1 MYDPVEVKAHA
12 KPSYGGLCLYLL
24 GPPEIIRDCVPF
36 TISRKQVRLLLY
48 YLAACDQQV
57 SYEHL
62 RFLFWPD
69 TVDTHSQ
76 RYLTRLLNHISE
88 CMGEPDL
95 LLRTETHVQMDRR
108 RCWSDLRSFR
118 GLCADQDSSALF
130 ENQLRAV
137 NLYRGPLLEGVQLN
151 TYQEFENIIENLR
164 TGFEQKILNALEIV
178 ITKQAAIGD
187 LEGAIE
193 LCHRYLQ
200 TDDLNE
206 QIHRMLIQLY
216 ARRGNRKL
224 ALRQFC
230 TCEKILQENL
240 GIKPMLE
247 TQGLYQAVLDG
258 SFERLLNYS
267 ANPVPVLM
275 PAASLP
281 FLGRGEILER
291 FNDAVA
297 RASKNQGSV
306 YLIDGASGEGKTR
319 LLQEFE
325 RQVREGSLTLLVG
338 CHPGTQSIPYFPI
351 LKILRYIQNLDP
363 DLVPLDQALLL
374 EVRDMLQELSDQ
386 VAQVPKDGEEPGKFI
401 SLEMWDSLT
410 NIFLH
415 LAGKSRPLI
424 LMIDDLHL
432 TDASTLEWLSY
443 FSSQIEGTA
452 CLLVGTYCCKE
463 EDSLAIFRS
472 QLLTLG
478 EEYQEIQLDGLVSQA
493 VYQAVKLTF
502 GNVVGCR
509 PLASRLSEIT
519 AGNPL
524 YLQEILRGIV
534 QSGYLPRELIEKE
547 QWPLPE
553 NVWKAVEIRLGRLKP
568 LPRKIIEMAAY
579 LDQEF
584 YFDQMACLLDVPEME
599 MLDAFDDLTCR
610 NILIDCGPGYQF
622 QHPLI
627 RLALRRTTSKNR
639 QAVIERR
646 LQKAGLESAA
656 SKEKT

>member
-1 MYDPVEVKAHA
+1 MQ
-12 KPSYGGLCLYLL
+12 KPLGVYLLNAPSDARLCLSLL
-24 GPPEIIRDCVPF
+24 GAPEISRDSLPI
-36 TISRKQVRLLLY
+36 TIARKQVRLLVY
-48 YLAACDQQV
+48 YLAACDQLV

-69 TVDTHSQ
+69 TRDAVSQ
-76 RYLTRLLNHISE
+76 HHLTRLLNHISD
-88 CMGEPDL
+88 CIGEPDI
-95 LLRTETHVQMDRR
+95 LLRNETHVQLNRR
-108 RCWSDLRSFR
+108 QYWSDLRAFWA
-118 GLCADQDSSALF
+118 LCAQKDSSFAY
-130 ENQLRAV
+130 ENQVQAV
-137 NLYRGPLLEGVQLN
+137 ELYRGPFLEGVQLN
-151 TYQEFENIIENLR
+151 TYKEFETIIENLR
-164 TGFEQKILNALEIV
+164 TGLEQKYLLALEFV
-178 ITKQAAIGD
+178 ITRQAAGDD
-187 LEGAIE
+187 LESAIE
-193 LCHRYLQ
+193 LCQRYLQ

-206 QIHRMLIQLY
+206 QIHRTLIQLY
-216 ARRGNRKL
+216 ARLGNRNL
-224 ALRQFC
+224 ALTQFR
-230 TCEKILQENL
+230 TCKKILQENL

-275 PAASLP
+275 PAASFP

-291 FNDAVA
+291 FIDAVV
-297 RASKNQGSV
+297 RASMDQGSI

-325 RQVREGSLTLLVG
+325 RQIREGSLTLLVG
-338 CHPGTQSIPYFPI
+338 CHPGTQSISYYPL
-351 LKILRYIQNLDP
+351 LKIMRYMQNLDP
-363 DLVPLDQALLL
+363 ELVPLDQAFLL
-374 EVRDMLQELSDQ
+374 EVRDVLQELSDR
-386 VAQVPKDGEEPGKFI
+386 VAQVPRDGEEPGKFI
-401 SLEMWDSLT
+401 SLEMWDRIT
-410 NIFLH
+410 NIFLQ
-415 LAGKSRPLI
+415 LASKSRPLI
-424 LMIDDLHL
+424 LMLDDLHL
-432 TDASTLEWLSY
+432 ADKCTLEWLSY
-443 FSSQIEGTA
+443 LSSQIEGKA

-463 EDSLAIFRS
+463 EGSLAIFRS

-478 EEYQEIQLDGLVSQA
+478 EKYQEIQLDGLAFEA
-493 VYQAVKLTF
+493 VYQAVKMTF
-502 GNVVGCR
+502 GNVVGCQ

-568 LPRKIIEMAAY
+568 LPLKIIELAAY
-579 LDQEF
+579 LEIVF
-584 YFDQMACLLDVPEME
+584 YFDQIASLLEVPEME
-599 MLDAFDDLTCR
+599 LLDAFDDLTCR
-610 NILIDCGPGYQF
+610 NILVECDPGFQF

-646 LQKAGLESAA
+646 LQRA
-656 SKEKT
+656 KENPPVYQEND